1 MMAAMLQYLAN
12 LTPRERRIAIVGG
25 IAALLLL
32 ILAIL
37 LPLQR
42 HVGAGEQRL
51 ERKRDDLVWLRSM
64 APQLAGLRTSGAPPL
79 RESLVVVVDRPAR
92 PWSMQALAPEPS
104 MRAWSCTRAD
114 VAEVCDLSGRRDLSA
129 HRAGATARGCAAI
142 AVARRSSLPGTH
154 RHALAGLLRGIAQR
168 RRDTLRRA
176 LDAASVGAVARTPA
190 H

>member
-1 MMAAMLQYLAN
+1 MMDAMLQYLAN
-12 LTPRERRIAIVGG
+12 LNPRERRIAIVGG

-79 RESLVVVVDRPAR
+79 RESLVVVVDR
-92 PWSMQALAPEPS
+92 
-104 MRAWSCTRAD
+104 
-114 VAEVCDLSGRRDLSA
+114 
-129 HRAGATARGCAAI
+129 TARQSG
-142 AVARRSSLPGTH
+142 LD
-154 RHALAGLLRGIAQR
+154 HALVGSQPSGDGGLNVRLEQTPFDGLVAWLAQLRESYGVRVDSAVVDAGNGG
-168 RRDTLRRA
+168 TVN
-176 LDAASVGAVARTPA
+176 ASLVLHAR
-190 H
+190 

>member
-1 MMAAMLQYLAN
+1 LQYLAKLN
-12 LTPRERRIAIVGG
+12 PRERRIAIVGG

-79 RESLVVVVDRPAR
+79 RESLVVVVDR
-92 PWSMQALAPEPS
+92 
-104 MRAWSCTRAD
+104 
-114 VAEVCDLSGRRDLSA
+114 
-129 HRAGATARGCAAI
+129 TARQSG
-142 AVARRSSLPGTH
+142 LD
-154 RHALAGLLRGIAQR
+154 HALVGSQPSGDGGLNVRLEQTPFDGLVAWLAQLRESYGVRVDSAVVDAGTSAG
-168 RRDTLRRA
+168 TVN
-176 LDAASVGAVARTPA
+176 ASLVLHAR
-190 H
+190 

>member
-1 MMAAMLQYLAN
+1 MMDAMLQYLAKLN
-12 LTPRERRIAIVGG
+12 PRERRIAIVGG

-79 RESLVVVVDRPAR
+79 RESLVVVVDR
-92 PWSMQALAPEPS
+92 
-104 MRAWSCTRAD
+104 
-114 VAEVCDLSGRRDLSA
+114 
-129 HRAGATARGCAAI
+129 TARQSG
-142 AVARRSSLPGTH
+142 LD
-154 RHALAGLLRGIAQR
+154 HALVGSQPSGDGGLNVRLEQTPFDGLVAWLAQLRESYGVRVDSAVVDAGTSAG
-168 RRDTLRRA
+168 TVN
-176 LDAASVGAVARTPA
+176 ASLVLHAR
-190 H
+190 

>member
-1 MMAAMLQYLAN
+1 MDAILQYLAKLN
-12 LTPRERRIAIVGG
+12 PRERRIAIVGG

-79 RESLVVVVDRPAR
+79 RESLVVVVDR
-92 PWSMQALAPEPS
+92 
-104 MRAWSCTRAD
+104 
-114 VAEVCDLSGRRDLSA
+114 
-129 HRAGATARGCAAI
+129 TARQSG
-142 AVARRSSLPGTH
+142 LD
-154 RHALAGLLRGIAQR
+154 HALVGSQPSGDGGLNVRLEQTPFDGLVAWLAQLRESYGVRVDSAVVDAGTSAG
-168 RRDTLRRA
+168 TVN
-176 LDAASVGAVARTPA
+176 ASLVLHAR
-190 H
+190 